1 MSTGRTRLLVAGL
14 VSLVALSGCG
24 VQPSGVITGAAPPSG
39 RAAPDGPPGVPGL
52 ASTITLYLV
61 SNGRLS
67 PVRRPGGPLSP
78 ADTLALLAASPT
90 DEERAH
96 GLTTAVPPEVA
107 PFSVA
112 AEPSGRIVVTLS
124 TVAGELSTVAMAQI
138 VCTAAVAAPAV
149 PTQVTI
155 MGAGQEGH
163 GPRSCPSPW

>member
-1 MSTGRTRLLVAGL
+1 MSTGRARLLVAGL
-14 VSLVALSGCG
+14 VSLVALTGCG

-39 RAAPDGPPGVPGL
+39 RVEPAT
-52 ASTITLYLV
+52 TILYLV
-61 SNGRLS
+61 SNDRLS

-112 AEPSGRIVVTLS
+112 AKPFGRIVVTLS
-124 TVAGELSTVAMAQI
+124 TPASGLSAVAVTQI
-138 VCTAAVAAPAV
+138 VCTAAAATPAS
-149 PTQVTI
+149 PTQVTVL
-155 MGAGQEGH
+155 GAGQDGNDPH
-163 GPRSCPSPW
+163 CPPAPPGLPPR